1 MFLGFCK
8 TSGLCLGT
16 WLFGCL
22 IQLGSDQSISAAHL
36 DISHSPAAGEVC
48 HSLNTT
54 KRTFS
59 KWPLS
64 SSAKSASTCLKLG
77 LCLNAL
83 KPGRSRIFTAEYLIE
98 QIFCLIQD
106 PRCVFLVPVE
116 TLALILGWES
126 LQGWWGHLLWFTP
139 SGSLCVLY
147 TKHGAAAGVASSV

>member
-1 MFLGFCK
+1 MFLSFCK
-8 TSGLCLGT
+8 TLGLCLGT

-48 HSLNTT
+48 HLLNTT

-83 KPGRSRIFTAEYLIE
+83 KPRRSRIFTAEYLIE
-98 QIFCLIQD
+98 QIFCSIQD
-106 PRCVFLVPVE
+106 PQCVFLVTE
-116 TLALILGWES
+116 TLTLILDCES
-126 LQGWWGHLLWFTP
+126 LLGWWGHLLWFTP
-139 SGSLCVLY
+139 ARSLWDCPLY
-147 TKHGAAAGVASSV
+147 KTCCRCS